1 VTLLQI
7 LINTPH
13 LLVDTANN
21 NRIFDSPGSLVT
33 VLTCLSIGVSLI
45 ALFAHFAVMGLH
57 V

>member
-1 VTLLQI
+1 MILLQI

-13 LLVDTANN
+13 LLVATANN